1 MQFLFEHEKQFVP
14 SKEIAQ
20 KADVSDKT
28 IRKYIKTLNNL
39 LKDFGA
45 SIEMKLIKRPLKIQ
59 FSKCYYWPWTLCVE
73 CFLSENQWVKQG
85 KEINGFDIN
94 PNMSEIYLD
103 DKLTYIACIQELLVV
118 ES

>member
-45 SIEMKLIKRPLKIQ
+45 SIRNEAHKTT
-59 FSKCYYWPWTLCVE
+59 FEDSV
-73 CFLSENQWVKQG
+73 F
-85 KEINGFDIN
+85 
-94 PNMSEIYLD
+94 
-103 DKLTYIACIQELLVV
+103 
-118 ES
+118 